1 MREVRQQLIRGF
13 FDAIAAGNLP
23 DEIVT
28 PDMSFWSVT
37 SGTSDRARFHGGV
50 KMLAAIFKGT
60 LAYVI
65 DSLTCEDDRVAAE
78 VRSHGKLP
86 DGEPF
91 DNNHVFLFRIRDDRI
106 AQVAEYMNQFVV
118 REKIVPLMQAAMAR
132 PSA

>member
-1 MREVRQQLIRGF
+1 MKEARQQLIRHF

-50 KMLAAIFKGT
+50 KMLAAIFNGT

-78 VRSHGKLP
+78 VRSHGTLP

-91 DNNHVFLFRIRDDRI
+91 DNNHVFLFRIRDGRI
-106 AQVAEYMNQFVV
+106 ARVAEYMNQFVV
-118 REKIVPLMQAAMAR
+118 REKIVPLMQAAMGR
-132 PSA
+132 PSP